1 MEQLR
6 ALNEELG
13 QPGVAKLLTA
23 AKKRGI
29 KASREEAR
37 EVQGDV
43 KQLFAK
49 APDQKGAIATNDN
62 GSVWQADLADLTQY
76 SKKNN
81 KDHSY
86 FLLVVDVFSR
96 EVKTEPLETKKPQEV
111 WEAFTTI
118 LDRFGKKCQ
127 RLDTDDG
134 NEFSGYF
141 QEEAAKKG
149 IIVQTKEKE
158 DINGIA
164 VNDAA
169 MKNIKEIMFRM
180 LAKDNTTSWINY
192 LSKATSAYNK
202 TPHGTTY
209 GEAPEDVKDES
220 IVKFR
225 LTQDNGEKLK
235 KNSKQLKQRQEKLE
249 AAGGFR
255 PMLPRSE
262 WQRAFKPRYS
272 GTVLKNDGIEGG
284 FVKSGGKRYAISR
297 LQPVVANQPS
307 RAIPAALAKG
317 SERRNETNKEAL
329 KQYVAPLKTFLKG
342 GAAKDLST
350 IGRHMADQW
359 EFTESIK
366 KLRLRSVKDF
376 IQLYPDQFQITSS
389 GKVQLRNTR
398 PAVRLRLG

>member
-1 MEQLR
+1 MEALR

-13 QPGVAKLLTA
+13 SPGVAKLLAA
-23 AKKRGI
+23 AKKKGI
-29 KASREEAR
+29 KATKDEAR

-96 EVKTEPLETKKPQEV
+96 EIQTEPLETKKPQEV
-111 WEAFTTI
+111 WIAFTTI

-134 NEFSGYF
+134 NEFSGHF

-180 LAKDNTTSWINY
+180 LAKDNTTSWINF
-192 LSKATSAYNK
+192 LSAATSAYNK

-209 GEAPEDVKDES
+209 GAPEDVADES

-225 LTQDNGEKLK
+225 LLQDNAEKLK
-235 KNSKQLKQRQEKLE
+235 RNSKQLKQRQEKLE
-249 AAGGFR
+249 AAGAFR

-297 LQPVVANQPS
+297 VQPVLGNQPS
-307 RAIPAALAKG
+307 RPLPAALAKG
-317 SERRNETNKEAL
+317 SEKRNEANKEAL

-342 GAAKDLST
+342 GAAKDLSA
-350 IGRHMADQW
+350 IGRHMADRW
-359 EFTESIK
+359 EFTENIK

-376 IQLYPDQFQITSS
+376 IQLYPDEFQITSS

>member
-1 MEQLR
+1 M
-6 ALNEELG
+6 
-13 QPGVAKLLTA
+13 
-23 AKKRGI
+23 
-29 KASREEAR
+29 
-37 EVQGDV
+37 
-43 KQLFAK
+43 
-49 APDQKGAIATNDN
+49 
-62 GSVWQADLADLTQY
+62 
-76 SKKNN
+76 
-81 KDHSY
+81 
-86 FLLVVDVFSR
+86 
-96 EVKTEPLETKKPQEV
+96 
-111 WEAFTTI
+111 
-118 LDRFGKKCQ
+118 
-127 RLDTDDG
+127 
-134 NEFSGYF
+134 
-141 QEEAAKKG
+141 
-149 IIVQTKEKE
+149 QTKPKE

-329 KQYVAPLKTFLKG
+329 KQYVAPLKSFLKG
-342 GAAKDLST
+342 GAAKDLSI

-398 PAVRLRLG
+398 PAVKLRLG

>member
-1 MEQLR
+1 MDELR

-13 QPGVAKLLTA
+13 SPGVAKLLAA
-23 AKKRGI
+23 AKKKGI
-29 KASREEAR
+29 RATKEEAR

-62 GSVWQADLADLTQY
+62 GDVWQADLADLTQY
-76 SKKNN
+76 SAKNN

-86 FLLVVDVFSR
+86 FLLCVDVFSR
-96 EVKTEPLETKKPQEV
+96 EVHTEPLQTKKPQEV

-118 LDRFGKKCQ
+118 LDRFGKKPK

-134 NEFSGYF
+134 NEFSGHF

-149 IIVQTKEKE
+149 IIVQTKQKE

-180 LAKDNTTSWINY
+180 LAKDNTTSWINF
-192 LSKATSAYNK
+192 LSSATSAYNK

-209 GEAPEDVKDES
+209 GEAPEDVADES

-225 LTQDNGEKLK
+225 LLQDNAEKLK
-235 KNSKQLKQRQEKLE
+235 RNSKQLKQRQEKLE
-249 AAGGFR
+249 ATGGFR

-297 LQPVVANQPS
+297 VQPVLGNQPS
-307 RAIPAALAKG
+307 RPLPAALAKG
-317 SERRNETNKEAL
+317 SEKRNETNKEAL

-342 GAAKDLST
+342 GAAKDLSA
-350 IGRHMADQW
+350 IGRHMADRW
-359 EFTESIK
+359 EFTENIK

-376 IQLYPDQFQITSS
+376 IQLYPDEFQITSS